1 MEGVL
6 KRNLNFFFLIG
17 KRNLNFASGCSVC
30 LDEEEFIVHL
40 AIYFQWVSLLWHSCV
55 FLMG

>member
-1 MEGVL
+1 
-6 KRNLNFFFLIG
+6 LIG